1 LEADSRNVLAIDK
14 LSAGYQETTI
24 IENVSLAVRKAESIA
39 ILGRNG
45 VGKTTLLRTVMGQT
59 RMKKGRIFLNDN
71 DISGESPWARA
82 HKGIG
87 YVPQEREIFP
97 SLTAEENLEVASIR
111 KNTSTHVW
119 DIEKIYSLFPRLY
132 ERRKNYGNQL
142 SGGEQQMLA
151 IGRALMS
158 NPLVLLMDEPFEGLA
173 PVIVDGLIIAIKRL
187 QEEERLAI
195 VLVEQHAQLVLD
207 MTDRAYILDR
217 GRVVHEGRSAELA
230 NDMDTLSTLMGISS
244 REVSAQMNVPNI

>member
-1 LEADSRNVLAIDK
+1 MEADSRALLALEE

-24 IENVSLAVRKAESIA
+24 IEKVSLSVHAAQSVA

-45 VGKTTLLRTVMGQT
+45 VGKTTVLRTVMGQT
-59 RMKKGRIFLNDN
+59 RLKSGRIWLNEN
-71 DISGESPWARA
+71 DISLDSPWARA

-97 SLTAEENLEVASIR
+97 SLTAQENLEVASIR
-111 KNTSTHVW
+111 KHTTTNVW
-119 DIEKIYSLFPRLY
+119 GIEKVYSLFPRLY

-158 NPLVLLMDEPFEGLA
+158 NPIVLLMDEPFEGLA
-173 PVIVDGLIIAIKRL
+173 PVIIDGLIIAIKRL

-195 VLVEQHAQLVLD
+195 VLVEQHAQLVLE

-217 GRVVHEGRSAELA
+217 GKVVHEGPSAEFTK
-230 NDMDTLSTLMGISS
+230 DMDALSTLMGISS
-244 REVSAQMNVPNI
+244 GKVMVS